1 MSPSLEKVFVD
12 TDIRDTQHLDPDS
25 LYLLLDRRARR
36 DAHGF
41 EREPGVRHRQKAAF
55 NLVVD
60 GARELFQQGEGR
72 GNHELWQTR
81 LQIRSQLRTLKAFT
95 RTRHDVGCEPAIAGR
110 GLVCEDRAFA
120 HGWMLA

>member
-41 EREPGVRHRQKAAF
+41 ERGPGARRRQKAAF
-55 NLVVD
+55 NLVIS
-60 GARELFQQGEGR
+60 GTRKFLHQSKGR
-72 GNHELWQTR
+72 GDHELRQSR
-81 LQIRSQLRTLKAFT
+81 FEVRSQLRALKVLT
-95 RTRHDVGCEPAIAGR
+95 RSRHNIGCEPAIAGR